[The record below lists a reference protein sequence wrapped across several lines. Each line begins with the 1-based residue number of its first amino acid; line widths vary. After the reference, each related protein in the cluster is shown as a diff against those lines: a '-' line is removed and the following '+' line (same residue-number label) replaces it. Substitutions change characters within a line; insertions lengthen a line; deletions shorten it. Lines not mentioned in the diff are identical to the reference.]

1 MPQTRLRARAL
12 LPAPQGSIGPAAAP
26 LPRTDPTR
34 SGAAQELSSVCGDLW
49 HIALARAASGEGRKG
64 GGPGQAAGLWDR
76 PAAARADGCD
86 WVSGAERGAV
96 RGAAG
101 SRGEP
106 GSWHR
111 TGNLSVISARLSTQ
125 ISSCA
130 TPGTWIY
137 MKVSLLIT
145 IPVGGLVHPV
155 SQKNKGV
162 DSQTQVDESRKAEL
176 VTPRLFLALP
186 LPRPAWQS
194 CMASCSARPQPSAVQ
209 TPHRS
214 HTGVWHRD
222 PAGPAATPCSA
233 SRPPRD
239 ARPALTKQ
247 DQPLFAMEHP
257 NRCFAPP
264 WESRPLTRQHISG
277 QWWVPVPTAF
287 GVARAATWEA
297 LGTRHPHV
305 LLQSQNFHF

>member
-1 MPQTRLRARAL
+1 MR
-12 LPAPQGSIGPAAAP
+12 
-26 LPRTDPTR
+26 
-34 SGAAQELSSVCGDLW
+34 GDLW
-49 HIALARAASGEGRKG
+49 HRALARAGSGAVQPSRSSTCRLGATRCLGARGRKG
-64 GGPGQAAGLWDR
+64 GG
-76 PAAARADGCD
+76 
-86 WVSGAERGAV
+86 E
-96 RGAAG
+96 G

-186 LPRPAWQS
+186 LPRPARRS
-194 CMASCSARPQPSAVQ
+194 CVVSCPTRPQPSAVQ
-209 TPHRS
+209 TPHCS
-214 HTGVWHRD
+214 HTGVWHRA
-222 PAGPAATPCSA
+222 PRRTCRHPLLGQQASTRCSASTHRAGPAPLCDGASQRVLCS
-233 SRPPRD
+233 
-239 ARPALTKQ
+239 
-247 DQPLFAMEHP
+247 
-257 NRCFAPP
+257 P

-277 QWWVPVPTAF
+277 QWWVPFPTAF
-287 GVARAATWEA
+287 GAAQAAAWEA